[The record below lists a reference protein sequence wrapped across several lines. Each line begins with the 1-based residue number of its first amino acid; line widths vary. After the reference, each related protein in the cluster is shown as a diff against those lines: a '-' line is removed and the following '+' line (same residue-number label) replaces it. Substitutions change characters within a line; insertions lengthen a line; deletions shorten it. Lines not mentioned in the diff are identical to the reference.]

1 LVDQIIAVK
10 GVWQSMRAEFTKV
23 QQMLEVFVGD
33 FMMGCF
39 LGVLWEFDWNLY
51 IFLQVNG
58 IFNGGLKN
66 FLGMQPAKHVIC

>member
-1 LVDQIIAVK
+1 
-10 GVWQSMRAEFTKV
+10 
-23 QQMLEVFVGD
+23 MLEVFVGD

-66 FLGMQPAKHVIC
+66 FFGMQPAKHVIC